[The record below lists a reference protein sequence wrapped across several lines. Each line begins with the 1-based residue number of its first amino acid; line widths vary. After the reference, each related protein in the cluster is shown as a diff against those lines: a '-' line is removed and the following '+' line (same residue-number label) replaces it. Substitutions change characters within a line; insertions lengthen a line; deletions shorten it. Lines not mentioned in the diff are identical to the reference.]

1 MEAAVRMISYQ
12 IPPPARRSGLPTDFI
27 ETENLPR
34 KLPSASSPELN
45 ML

>member
-1 MEAAVRMISYQ
+1 MKAAIRMISYQ
-12 IPPPARRSGLPTDFI
+12 TPTPRSGLPTDFI

-45 ML
+45 IF

>member
-12 IPPPARRSGLPTDFI
+12 IPPPRRSGLPTDFI